1 MHLPERRKSV
11 LHERVGGDGSVIDVL
26 EAKSVPFRPHR
37 EGRSGHKEKERMRE
51 REREMGIVEVMEEKR
66 RGPVVRKIEMGERN
80 MGRSEVEL
88 MRREGGRS
96 VYRVR

>member
-1 MHLPERRKSV
+1 
-11 LHERVGGDGSVIDVL
+11 
-26 EAKSVPFRPHR
+26 
-37 EGRSGHKEKERMRE
+37 MRE